1 MFKSCR
7 IPLRTVE
14 RKKNLVK
21 HVQYWIRQNVGYG
34 VNWYNKIL
42 NNLKKIG
49 PNLIYLFL
57 PI

>member
-42 NNLKKIG
+42 NNLKKLG
-49 PNLIYLFL
+49 PI
-57 PI
+57 